1 MRISDW
7 SSDVCSS
14 DLISKAV
21 DAEGLAAGA
30 FDLVG
35 PAGIIANPR
44 QGETARIARLRRA
57 AFERRH
63 LQQLR
68 RVGFDQVGNA
78 KQAAASPPGAEVLPC
93 LLSGTLLAPSG
104 ADFGRAADGYFGSRF
119 SGPQPYIP
127 PRAGARVAYVR

>member
-7 SSDVCSS
+7 SSDVLFRS
-14 DLISKAV
+14 DRGHRYRHERRVPWNDNPDHSDRLVPRISKAV

-44 QGETARIARLRRA
+44 QGETARIARQRRA

-68 RVGFDQVGNA
+68 RVGFDQVGKA
-78 KQAAASPPGAEVLPC
+78 KQAGASPLGAEVLPC
-93 LLSGTLLAPSG
+93 LLSGTRRGSEEPPSE
-104 ADFGRAADGYFGSRF
+104 
-119 SGPQPYIP
+119 
-127 PRAGARVAYVR
+127 

>member
-21 DAEGLAAGA
+21 DAGGLAAGA

-35 PAGIIANPR
+35 PAGMIANPR
-44 QGETARIARLRRA
+44 QGETARIARQRRA

-68 RVGFDQVGNA
+68 RVGFDQVGKA
-78 KQAAASPPGAEVLPC
+78 KQAVASPLGAEVLPC
-93 LLSGTLLAPSG
+93 LLSGHRRARSG
-104 ADFGRAADGYFGSRF
+104 VDFGRAAEDRKSTRLN
-119 SGPQPYIP
+119 SSH
-127 PRAGARVAYVR
+127 

>member
-7 SSDVCSS
+7 SSDVLFRS
-14 DLISKAV
+14 DRGHRYRHERRVPWNDNPDHSDRLVPRISKAV

-44 QGETARIARLRRA
+44 QGETARIARQRRA

-68 RVGFDQVGNA
+68 RVGFDQVGKA
-78 KQAAASPPGAEVLPC
+78 RSEEHTSELQSLMRISYAVFC
-93 LLSGTLLAPSG
+93 LKKKKNRRCKP
-104 ADFGRAADGYFGSRF
+104 
-119 SGPQPYIP
+119 
-127 PRAGARVAYVR
+127 